1 MGQPYNRDDV
11 RTENVEGYTSDIQT
25 PLQND
30 QGEWQRPQPPRSPSQ
45 NPGNGDDNSLSRND
59 DPAMSTDVVPENSEL
74 KKDGD
79 AVFTRIKD
87 INEHLE
93 WLLEN
98 TEHLT
103 QDLKDYKVIE
113 LVAGRLEEFDSKI
126 STLTAS
132 ISERTEVEDEKT
144 RVRVKDLE
152 DQLQKEREE
161 FTDFRMGLK
170 GSEVETF
177 IRNLFPVYDRWVE
190 VINKIPPGYP
200 VMRTAAKDALLS
212 MESVFN
218 AQGVETYQTSG
229 PDRDRKL
236 HTFVDETIPTN
247 DRDKDGT
254 IAERIKKGFK
264 TGDESSVRILRKEMI
279 SLYQYNNDGDAPHD
293 TEH

>member
-1 MGQPYNRDDV
+1 MGQPCNRDDG

-25 PLQND
+25 PPQND

-113 LVAGRLEEFDSKI
+113 LVAGRLEEFDNKI

-132 ISERTEVEDEKT
+132 ISKRTEVEDEKT
-144 RVRVKDLE
+144 RIKVKELE
-152 DQLQKEREE
+152 DQMKKEREE
-161 FTDFRMGLK
+161 FTEYRSGRK
-170 GSEVETF
+170 GSEVVNF
-177 IRNLFPVYDRWVE
+177 IGSLIPVYDRWVD
-190 VINKIPPGYP
+190 VINKIPGGYRIP
-200 VMRTAAKDALLS
+200 RTAAKDALGN
-212 MESVFN
+212 MESVFMS
-218 AQGVETYQTSG
+218 QGVETYQTSG

-236 HTFVDETIPTN
+236 HDVVDETIPTD
-247 DRDKDGT
+247 DRDKDGK
-254 IAERIKKGFK
+254 IAIRYRKGFK
-264 TGDESSVRILRKEMI
+264 TGDGPSERILRKEVI
-279 SLYQYNNDGDAPHD
+279 AVYEFNNDGGIPND
-293 TEH
+293 TE